1 MKQNHT
7 DELQRRAKE
16 FCSDKVDDLPLV
28 TGMGYL
34 PANRDLEIDE
44 DNVSEDT
51 LNRMMLLVFKDSDR
65 YDAQTVNAVQK
76 MFVGWLTFVLEQC
89 FQEYL
94 GDITLI
100 PCPAHSQELT
110 DIRWFN
116 FMNKVV
122 QKLEK
127 HLYIVENGYK
137 YIDFVEDAPVA
148 SHVNR
153 KAPKAKFR
161 YKNLQGKNIILVD
174 DLITSGNTIR
184 RNRIEVEKAGGKVIA
199 AFVFAKTKSQ

>member
-1 MKQNHT
+1 MKLNHT
-7 DELQRRAKE
+7 KELQERAMQ
-16 FCSDKVDDLPLV
+16 FCTDRVDDLPLF

-34 PANRDLEIDE
+34 PANRDVEIDE

-51 LNRMMLLVFKDSDR
+51 LNRMMLLVFKDPDG
-65 YDAQTVNAVQK
+65 YDAQTINAVQK
-76 MFVGWLTFVLEQC
+76 MFVGWLTYVLEHC

-94 GDITLI
+94 GDVTLI
-100 PCPAHSQELT
+100 PCPAHSQEAT

-116 FMNKVV
+116 FLNKVV
-122 QKLEK
+122 QKLEE
-127 HLYIVENGYK
+127 HLYVVENGFK
-137 YIDFVEDAPVA
+137 YIDFLEDALVA
-148 SHVNR
+148 GHVDR
-153 KAPKAKFR
+153 KASKAKFR
-161 YKNLQGKNIILVD
+161 YRNLNGKNVILID